1 MRTSTISS
9 SAWSESSREIGEE
22 TGELGENGISI
33 TVGFKGVTH
42 TQGFVYNTANQ
53 ITSSGYAYDP
63 AGNLKQDSNFKYTYD
78 AWNRLTEVH
87 NAYDDSLV
95 AAYAYDGQGRRIAK
109 TVGDTTTHYYYDT
122 SWRVVEEQQSVGSG
136 DAAVT
141 AQYLW
146 RPGSDTPILKWTDF
160 VDGEA
165 TRTLYYTT
173 DAFGKVT
180 ALIDGDTGAVVER
193 YVYDPYGAVTF
204 LQGNQE
210 GQTEW
215 APTVVEGQAP
225 GTASAVGNE
234 ILYAGYRYDPE
245 TSLYQLRNRQYDPS
259 TGRFLQRD
267 PSGYNGT
274 MNSYGYA
281 GGNPV
286 TAYDPLG
293 LESVNPLNEKPLFI
307 SGAGSPPPT
316 QLNLYGNNSYMDFD
330 GGDSVTTSG
339 IMLIIWSNNSEI
351 QQAKKKIETTAAGR
365 ALIARLEEL
374 VRKAGHQIRIKES
387 LPGSQSQCDSPA
399 THPTIIRGIPDPEY
413 IQGAIV
419 IGINLDD
426 NKPWNHENDPRNAPF
441 GVLGDG
447 PEDVSIGIPID
458 EVVFHEMVH
467 AMQQLRNLDPDNLN
481 AYDKEGNADDP
492 TLPLNI
498 AMGTMEEQEFRN
510 RWVSRQEMDA
520 VNMTNQYI
528 IEKSR
533 MEGVAPQ
540 IHTRYRATKEQNDF
554 VGRTLR
560 SLYFEYPPGRC

>member
-286 TAYDPLG
+286 TASDPLG
-293 LESVNPLNEKPLFI
+293 LAA
-307 SGAGSPPPT
+307 GAD
-316 QLNLYGNNSYMDFD
+316 LNSYGSYRDTSSVIYLNGGSGFNLPVAYGVTQGPGGQQLKLLKTPSPTNYRLPSDADACMTAPIVGMTYEPIKKGDGWFETARSIDATINPASWIVNGLKAVSNEVVWLLHGDPNPPVGIKTTTFGDRTAEVIGRTGSSLMGLGSLRQANINRSSNIVMDFD
-330 GGDSVTTSG
+330 
-339 IMLIIWSNNSEI
+339 
-351 QQAKKKIETTAAGR
+351 AGWFNGVSYH
-365 ALIARLEEL
+365 E
-374 VRKAGHQIRIKES
+374 
-387 LPGSQSQCDSPA
+387 
-399 THPTIIRGIPDPEY
+399 PTY
-413 IQGAIV
+413 
-419 IGINLDD
+419 
-426 NKPWNHENDPRNAPF
+426 
-441 GVLGDG
+441 
-447 PEDVSIGIPID
+447 
-458 EVVFHEMVH
+458 
-467 AMQQLRNLDPDNLN
+467 
-481 AYDKEGNADDP
+481 
-492 TLPLNI
+492 
-498 AMGTMEEQEFRN
+498 EEQFNLELFGTIQLA
-510 RWVSRQEMDA
+510 WRQ
-520 VNMTNQYI
+520 VFSI
-528 IEKSR
+528 
-533 MEGVAPQ
+533 
-540 IHTRYRATKEQNDF
+540 
-554 VGRTLR
+554 
-560 SLYFEYPPGRC
+560 